1 MDKPLNSS
9 WILWIHSPKNKEWNI
24 KSFKKIIKISNIN
37 DLVSISKNFKKLG
50 VKYNHLFFMRD
61 GINPIWEDENN
72 RYGGTC
78 SFKTDMSNYNKDN
91 TYVLDFVKFLFLKVL
106 GETLIE
112 DNYDINGFSISPK
125 NNWAIVKIWNKN
137 QKNDIAKLI
146 SEEFNGRFKN
156 LSIRY
161 KPNTPEY

>member
-1 MDKPLNSS
+1 MDTPLNSS

-24 KSFKKIIKISNIN
+24 KSFKKIIKISNLN
-37 DLVSISKNFKKLG
+37 DLISISKNFNNLG

-72 RYGGTC
+72 RSGGTC
-78 SFKTDMSNYNKDN
+78 SFRTDMSNYNKDN
-91 TYVLDFVKFLFLKVL
+91 TYVLDFAKFLFLKIV

-112 DNYDINGFSISPK
+112 ENNDINGFSISPK

-146 SEEFNGRFKN
+146 SEEFNNKFKN